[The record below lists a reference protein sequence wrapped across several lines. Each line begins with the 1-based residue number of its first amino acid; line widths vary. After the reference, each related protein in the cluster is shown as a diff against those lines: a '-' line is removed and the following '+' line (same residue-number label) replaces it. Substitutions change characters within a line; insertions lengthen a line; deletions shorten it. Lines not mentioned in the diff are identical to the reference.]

1 MREFTELLVVK
12 IPPGSCCV
20 DSESGSWGFV
30 ELWPLWVKVKVGRYL
45 PPGGITHIMLI
56 IVMVCCWGGRGRHCC
71 EKYICEVKYIAT
83 GRFAASQ
90 LRRGLGVQGL
100 VDSETW
106 KWESSLTAVYRLLS
120 AVYASQRY
128 RTVVISELNIILLA
142 STICYHNFRNISV
155 RYELHIGLW

>member
-1 MREFTELLVVK
+1 M
-12 IPPGSCCV
+12 
-20 DSESGSWGFV
+20 
-30 ELWPLWVKVKVGRYL
+30 KVKVGRYL

-100 VDSETW
+100 SDSET
-106 KWESSLTAVYRLLS
+106 
-120 AVYASQRY
+120 
-128 RTVVISELNIILLA
+128 
-142 STICYHNFRNISV
+142 
-155 RYELHIGLW
+155 